1 MKVRALSIGLYLS
14 IVVVAGCASSGPVG
28 SEVPSAGIV
37 SPTPARSPAP
47 PADLASPS
55 ASTASIVGEWHA
67 TITCEKAVAS
77 LEDAGFGSSVLPFLV
92 DGGFVPGATDVTA
105 FKDPAKPCKGAV
117 PRDHAHFFRSNGA
130 FGSLDWQGN
139 QVDDGQYRIIG
150 DHALWIGDGEPAAQ
164 DVTFTFEISGDD
176 LTLTPVIPTDC
187 SADPCL
193 GDARW
198 AATVAMGG
206 TRWHRTP

>member
-1 MKVRALSIGLYLS
+1 M
-14 IVVVAGCASSGPVG
+14 
-28 SEVPSAGIV
+28 
-37 SPTPARSPAP
+37 
-47 PADLASPS
+47 
-55 ASTASIVGEWHA
+55 GEWHA

-117 PRDHAHFFRSNGA
+117 PRDHAHFFRSNGV
-130 FGSLDWQGN
+130 FGSLDWQGIP
-139 QVDDGQYRIIG
+139 VDGGTYRIIG
-150 DHALWIGDGEPAAQ
+150 DDSLFIGDGQVGDPTPQ
-164 DVTFTFEISGDD
+164 NVTFKFQISGDD
-176 LTLTPVIPTDC
+176 LTLLPVIPADC
-187 SADPCL
+187 GQEPCL

-198 AATVAMGG
+198 AFTVAMDG